1 MEKDIIKKLGAVGSA
16 AVVMLL
22 FASLPVSYFV
32 LNAPSVVVVV
42 MAAVF
47 LVVSIL
53 LVYCVMQRFREL
65 DGGLE
70 DDIDNY

>member
-1 MEKDIIKKLGAVGSA
+1 MENDVIKKLGAVGSA
-16 AVVMLL
+16 VVVMLL

-32 LNAPSVVVVV
+32 LNAPSLVVVV